1 MAIDTEPHWYRDQ
14 QNALIFYEHMK
25 NTQTYK
31 DFVHKNFLHDEPVG
45 DPPSNDTA
53 IQSPKI
59 VMGEHQLRY
68 IYSNL
73 KEIEKET
80 MFLISYEP
88 ELYAML
94 DNTIIEL
101 LKVYKQNNI
110 EP

>member
-1 MAIDTEPHWYRDQ
+1 
-14 QNALIFYEHMK
+14 
-25 NTQTYK
+25 
-31 DFVHKNFLHDEPVG
+31 
-45 DPPSNDTA
+45 
-53 IQSPKI
+53 
-59 VMGEHQLRY
+59 MGEHQLRY

-80 MFLISYEP
+80 MFLISYAP